1 MPINIIPDKPLQ
13 IFDLGNVL
21 YAVDASRTMA
31 ALETLG
37 MPHFDGP
44 ISNSHAAG
52 GPFSLYCDGLISTPQ
67 FYDGVR
73 QTCHVNAT
81 DNQIRQAW
89 NAMLLGFRT
98 DALDQVRQLR
108 ANGHKIALLSNCN
121 ALHADEV
128 RAQFPDSGNFDDLFD
143 AIFFSQEIHIS
154 KPRPEAWL
162 TVLST
167 MGFNPADA
175 AFYDDS
181 QINIDAASAL
191 GISSQRV

>member
-21 YAVDASRTMA
+21 YSVDASRTMA
-31 ALETLG
+31 ALEALG
-37 MPHFDGP
+37 MPHFNGP

-52 GPFSLYCDGLISTPQ
+52 GPFSLYCDGLITTPQ

-73 QTCHVNAT
+73 QACHVNAS
-81 DNQIRQAW
+81 DDQIRQAW
-89 NAMLLGFRT
+89 NAMLLGFRP
-98 DALDQVRQLR
+98 DAIEQVRQLR
-108 ANGHKIALLSNCN
+108 AQGHKIALLSNCN

-128 RAQFPDSGNFDDLFD
+128 RAQFPGPGNFDDLFD

-154 KPRPEAWL
+154 KPRPEAWH
-162 TVLST
+162 TVLTS
-167 MGFNPADA
+167 MGFSATDA

-181 QINIDAASAL
+181 QINIDTATAL
-191 GISSQRV
+191 GIKSQLV